1 MNYTISTQSDTGKK
15 FIVNEQEEQFF
26 NALYEYISPDKN
38 ANILLERM
46 SNGCISVFYAT
57 YPVGKVKLQG
67 RKHWMQ
73 ILKGLYTIKTIDGE
87 VEDFIKHISDWEKY
101 IRLHCKN

>member
-1 MNYTISTQSDTGKK
+1 
-15 FIVNEQEEQFF
+15 
-26 NALYEYISPDKN
+26 
-38 ANILLERM
+38 
-46 SNGCISVFYAT
+46 
-57 YPVGKVKLQG
+57 
-67 RKHWMQ
+67 MQ

>member
-1 MNYTISTQSDTGKK
+1 MNYPISTQSDTGKK
-15 FIVNEQEEQFF
+15 FTINEQEEQFF
-26 NALYEYISPDKN
+26 N

-46 SNGCISVFYAT
+46 SNGCISVSYAT
-57 YPVGKVKLQG
+57 YPVGKIKLQG